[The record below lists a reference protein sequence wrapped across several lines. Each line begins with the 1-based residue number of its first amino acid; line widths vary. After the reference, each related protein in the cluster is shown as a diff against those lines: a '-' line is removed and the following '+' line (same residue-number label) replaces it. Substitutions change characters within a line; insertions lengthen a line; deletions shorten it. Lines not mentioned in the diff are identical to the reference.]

1 MDALKYIFYE
11 DNGVWI
17 GWLEDYP
24 DYRTQGATREELEAN
39 LRDILDE
46 VTSGTI
52 PCVRQVGTL
61 DIP

>member
-11 DNGVWI
+11 DNGMWI
-17 GWLEDYP
+17 GWLEAYP

-52 PCVRQVGTL
+52 PLRPAGW
-61 DIP
+61 DP